1 MNEPKDEEGG
11 SHKGPPHLPVSQ
23 DPVTSAKVGK
33 RPIRSNSKKSSD
45 DGQPKVPPKS
55 RTRAKSTSDKVAKR
69 VDSES
74 EKIVADLTE
83 EVNKPEVETVEP
95 EVKVVDPEVK
105 VVEPDESE
113 NNVERNVLP
122 DNDEEG
128 EGSGERVYEEKDCDC
143 GEQVDCGHAMRSVKF
158 CPCYEAFG
166 KEREAAMLGATEIQ
180 CRQCKIWWHCECAG
194 IKGLN
199 NDAIQ
204 LVESWNGPCCFVLS
218 PFIAK
223 VLKPVEVSEAELE
236 KPVTLKVLQEELI
249 MFQGKLRLDRLN
261 DASQTLPSTSRSKGQ
276 CATTELIIKQQLHA
290 YGPVIRATV
299 KDVVEGHSSHMEK
312 SWAAIAAQAKKSTSL
327 DKEALAEVLEER
339 EAKTIEKTQ
348 MKLSATEIEREK
360 RRKNIVIRK
369 VPESKSDN
377 GKERLQHDMDFLDE
391 FCGIDANEIQR
402 CFRAGQRDP
411 KKDRALI
418 VVLETEAL
426 AKELTNDGDG
436 LQVESGYWINRDQCP
451 TDAHAGFLAR
461 QAGKQRREQRGTSQ
475 NNY

>member
-11 SHKGPPHLPVSQ
+11 SHKGPPHLSAIQ
-23 DPVTSAKVGK
+23 DPPPSAKAGKHVG
-33 RPIRSNSKKSSD
+33 RPIRSSSKKSSD
-45 DGQPKVPPKS
+45 VVPKS
-55 RTRAKSTSDKVAKR
+55 RTRAKSTSDKAAKQ

-74 EKIVADLTE
+74 EKIVADLAE
-83 EVNKPEVETVEP
+83 EVKPEIEAVEP
-95 EVKVVDPEVK
+95 EVKVVE
-105 VVEPDESE
+105 EESE
-113 NNVERNVLP
+113 KNVGNNELP
-122 DNDEEG
+122 EKVEEG
-128 EGSGERVYEEKDCDC
+128 EGSDVRVYEEKDCDC

-166 KEREAAMLGATEIQ
+166 KERETAMLGATEIQ

-223 VLKPVEVSEAELE
+223 VLRPVEDSEAELE
-236 KPVTLKVLQEELI
+236 KPVTLKVLKEELT
-249 MFQGKLRLDRLN
+249 MLQGKLKLDRLN
-261 DASQTLPSTSRSKGQ
+261 DASQSPPSTSRNKGQ
-276 CATTELIIKQQLHA
+276 CATTELMIKQQLHA

-312 SWAAIAAQAKKSTSL
+312 SWAAIAAQAKKATSL
-327 DKEALAEVLEER
+327 DKEALTEVLEER

-348 MKLSATEIEREK
+348 MKWSATEIDREK

-369 VPESKSDN
+369 VPESKSDD
-377 GKERLQHDMDFLDE
+377 GKERMKYDMDFLDE
-391 FCGIDANEIQR
+391 YCGIDANEIQR

-411 KKDRALI
+411 TGKKDRALI

-451 TDAHAGFLAR
+451 ADAHAGFLAR
-461 QAGKQRREQRGTSQ
+461 QAGKQRREQRGTSRH
-475 NNY
+475 NY